1 MIMLGIYEERNVMLN
16 IFIGILKQRRR
27 QRHKKSHAHPH
38 NIHAKG
44 KRSRERELHS
54 ELMEPEYELIEY
66 DYLRYTNIMKECR
79 RSRSS
84 S

>member
-27 QRHKKSHAHPH
+27 KRHKKSHAHPH
-38 NIHAKG
+38 NIHANG
-44 KRSRERELHS
+44 KRSRERKLHS
-54 ELMEPEYELIEY
+54 ELMETEYELIEY

>member
-44 KRSRERELHS
+44 KRSS
-54 ELMEPEYELIEY
+54 ELMETEYELIEY
-66 DYLRYTNIMKECR
+66 DYLRYTNIMKEYR
-79 RSRSS
+79 GSRSS